1 MKEQRYI
8 KLSEYARL
16 RSITYTTAWNHFK
29 CGKIPSA
36 IKDEAG
42 NILIPIVDE
51 IDYSKCAIYARVSS
65 NAMKDN
71 LIRQQNRLEEFA
83 VGNDY
88 EVIVSIREIASGMND
103 NRKKLTNKRNNKI
116 IDYLHKSSRLL
127 VNQLVE
133 AGVGTLVIGK
143 NTNQKQDIN
152 IGKVGNQN
160 FTSLPLFKFLDTV
173 AYKCKLEGIEVIFHE
188 ESYTSKCSFLDSEP
202 VRKHEIYAGSRIK
215 RGLFRSY
222 NGSFIN
228 ADLNGSYNI
237 MKKVFPNA
245 FVDGIQGCAVTP
257 LRLTPTR

>member
-103 NRKKLTNKRNNKI
+103 NRKKLT
-116 IDYLHKSSRLL
+116 RLL
-127 VNQLVE
+127 ENDNWNTLIVE
-133 AGVGTLVIGK
+133 HKDRLTRFGFNYIELLLKSKGKKIVVLNKSNDDKSDLMGDLISVI
-143 NTNQKQDIN
+143 
-152 IGKVGNQN
+152 
-160 FTSLPLFKFLDTV
+160 
-173 AYKCKLEGIEVIFHE
+173 Y
-188 ESYTSKCSFLDSEP
+188 SFSARMYGLR
-202 VRKHEIYAGSRIK
+202 RKRTKKEII
-215 RGLFRSY
+215 
-222 NGSFIN
+222 SFIK
-228 ADLNGSYNI
+228 G
-237 MKKVFPNA
+237 
-245 FVDGIQGCAVTP
+245 
-257 LRLTPTR
+257 